1 VTAAA
6 TRLGFLVSGR
16 GSNMQAVIRACN
28 SGELNARPAVV
39 ISNNAAAGALGIAR
53 QESIPTAHISSNTH
67 PDPGLQDQAITAI
80 LQQYHV
86 DLVILAGYMKKV
98 GPFLLKAYKNR
109 IINIHPSLLPE
120 FGGQGMYGIRVHEA
134 VLAAGRKTTG
144 ATVHLVEGEY
154 DSGKILGQ
162 REVKV
167 LPADTPQSLAAR
179 VLDAEHSLYVDVLK
193 DIIDG
198 KINLS

>member
-1 VTAAA
+1 
-6 TRLGFLVSGR
+6 
-16 GSNMQAVIRACN
+16 MQAVIRACN

-39 ISNNAAAGALGIAR
+39 ISNNASAGALDIAR
-53 QESIPTAHISSNTH
+53 RESIPAFHLSSKTH
-67 PDPGLQDQAITAI
+67 PAPGLLDRAITQT
-80 LQQYHV
+80 LQQHGAE
-86 DLVILAGYMKKV
+86 LVVLAGYMKKI
-98 GPFLLKAYKNR
+98 GPFLLDAYKNR
-109 IINIHPSLLPE
+109 IINIHPSLLPK
-120 FGGQGMYGIRVHEA
+120 FGGQGMYGMNVHTA
-134 VLAAGRKTTG
+134 VIAAGEKTTG